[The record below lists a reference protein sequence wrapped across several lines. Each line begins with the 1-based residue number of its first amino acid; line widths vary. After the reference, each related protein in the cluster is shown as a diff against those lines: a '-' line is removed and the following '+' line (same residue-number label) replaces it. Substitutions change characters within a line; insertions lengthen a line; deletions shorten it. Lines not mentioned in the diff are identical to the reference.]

1 MSEPF
6 VLLAMLFCHVID
18 DFCLQGI
25 LASMKQKEWWEKNA
39 PESLYDKDYIWALI
53 VHSFSWSFM
62 IMLPIFISNS
72 FQVGGAEIVVLILN
86 TVCHAKVDDL
96 KANAKNIN
104 LWIDQAIHC
113 VQILWTFT
121 LFF

>member
-6 VLLAMLFCHVID
+6 ILLSMFFCHVID
-18 DFCLQGI
+18 DYCLQGI
-25 LASMKQKEWWEKNA
+25 LASMKQKDWWKANA
-39 PESLYDKDYIWALI
+39 PESMYENDYIVALI
-53 VHSFSWSFM
+53 MHSFSWSFM
-62 IMLPIFISNS
+62 IMLPIFASSS
-72 FQVGGAEIVVLILN
+72 FQIAGAEIIILIIN
-86 TVCHAKVDDL
+86 AVCHAKVDDL